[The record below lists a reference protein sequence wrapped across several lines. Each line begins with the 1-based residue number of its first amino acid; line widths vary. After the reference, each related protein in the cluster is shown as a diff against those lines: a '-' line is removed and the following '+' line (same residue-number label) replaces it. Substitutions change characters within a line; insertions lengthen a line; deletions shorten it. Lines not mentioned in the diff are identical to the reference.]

1 MTGTANAPVEHQTET
16 SPGRRS
22 ARRRALIA
30 GATGNIVEWFDFTI
44 YGFTAAVLA
53 TVFFPPEFGSGALL
67 ATFALYGVAFLAR
80 PAGGIFFG
88 RLGDRL
94 GRRRSLSLA
103 ITLMGCSTAAIG
115 LLPTYASIGVAAP
128 LLLLLC
134 RLVQGFSAGGEYTGA
149 ATFVVEHAP
158 SHRRGLYAG
167 IISSSSFVGSILAT
181 VTVLS
186 FSSVGA
192 EHFADGGW
200 RWPFIIGG
208 VVAMVGLFM
217 RLAVEETP
225 AFKEMQENDS
235 LPTRPL
241 ADLFRNHWRT
251 LLTSFVY
258 FASLG
263 VVTHMLLG
271 YMPTFLVLSADVPST
286 VALLMTTGALVLAV
300 PLFIFFGA
308 TVDRIGRRPLVR
320 IGMVMSVFV
329 SVPSYMLIG
338 TGNIFAI
345 AVALASLV
353 LALSLLASALLV
365 ILEMM
370 PTHARF
376 TGTAIPY
383 NIAYALFAGTAP
395 LVCAALVNATGSDLS
410 PAFYATAIAL
420 IALPILWRGIPES
433 KDWSATRG
441 RSTKHF

>member
-186 FSSVGA
+186 FSLVGT
-192 EHFADGGW
+192 ESFADGGW

-225 AFKEMQENDS
+225 AFKEMKENDS

-241 ADLFRNHWRT
+241 TDLFRNHWRT

-271 YMPTFLVLSADVPST
+271 YMPTFLILSADVSST

-345 AVALASLV
+345 AIALAALV
-353 LALSLLASALLV
+353 IALSLLASALLV

-410 PAFYATAIAL
+410 PSFYATAIAL

-441 RSTKHF
+441 SSTKHF

>member
-1 MTGTANAPVEHQTET
+1 MGREAGRHDLPQTKSPPTRNRQRPSFASSTSNPTDLFQYRIPRMTSVTVMSQSRCHSAYPERNHHDRHSKCSCRASNRDSTWT
-16 SPGRRS
+16 SI

-186 FSSVGA
+186 FSLVGT
-192 EHFADGGW
+192 ESFADGGW

-208 VVAMVGLFM
+208 VVAWW
-217 RLAVEETP
+217 
-225 AFKEMQENDS
+225 DCS
-235 LPTRPL
+235 
-241 ADLFRNHWRT
+241 
-251 LLTSFVY
+251 
-258 FASLG
+258 
-263 VVTHMLLG
+263 
-271 YMPTFLVLSADVPST
+271 
-286 VALLMTTGALVLAV
+286 
-300 PLFIFFGA
+300 
-308 TVDRIGRRPLVR
+308 
-320 IGMVMSVFV
+320 
-329 SVPSYMLIG
+329 
-338 TGNIFAI
+338 
-345 AVALASLV
+345 
-353 LALSLLASALLV
+353 
-365 ILEMM
+365 
-370 PTHARF
+370 
-376 TGTAIPY
+376 
-383 NIAYALFAGTAP
+383 
-395 LVCAALVNATGSDLS
+395 
-410 PAFYATAIAL
+410 
-420 IALPILWRGIPES
+420 
-433 KDWSATRG
+433 
-441 RSTKHF
+441 

>member
-1 MTGTANAPVEHQTET
+1 MTGTANAPVEHQTGT
-16 SPGRRS
+16 SLERRS

-167 IISSSSFVGSILAT
+167 IISSSSFIGSILAT

-186 FSSVGA
+186 FSLVGT
-192 EHFADGGW
+192 ESFADGGW

-271 YMPTFLVLSADVPST
+271 YMPTFLVLSADVSST

-338 TGNIFAI
+338 TGNAFAI
-345 AVALASLV
+345 AVALAALV
-353 LALSLLASALLV
+353 VALALLASALLV

-383 NIAYALFAGTAP
+383 NVAYALFAGTAP
-395 LVCAALVNATGSDLS
+395 LVCASLVNATGSCRRPSTQPPS
-410 PAFYATAIAL
+410 P
-420 IALPILWRGIPES
+420 
-433 KDWSATRG
+433 
-441 RSTKHF
+441 